1 MNLPV
6 NPIIASVD
14 FDADGIQHG
23 FLKLPHSTDT
33 SAWGAVMIPVM
44 VAKNGDGPTALLTG
58 ANHGDEYEGAIAL
71 LDLARHLDLA
81 EVTGRIIAVPMMNQP
96 AFAAGRRT
104 SPLDGG
110 NMNRIFPGRPDGSPT
125 QKIADYFNATL
136 LPMADVVLDIHSGGR
151 TLEFLPFAAAHELDD
166 AEHQARCVAAM
177 TAFNAPFGVMLR
189 ELDAAGMYDT
199 AAESMGKTFV
209 TTEIGGGGT
218 TTAKTIAVAKRGV
231 ANVLMHAGI
240 LAGTPVLAPSTL
252 LRMPSDACYIAAER
266 AGLVEFCADL
276 GEEVAVG
283 DVVAR
288 VHDASRTDAGARDYT
303 AAIGGIVAGRHFPGL
318 VQAGDT
324 LCVIA
329 VPDDR

>member
-1 MNLPV
+1 MSV
-6 NPIIASVD
+6 NPITATVD

-33 SAWGAVMIPVM
+33 SAWGAIMIPIM

-58 ANHGDEYEGAIAL
+58 ANHGDEYEGTVAL
-71 LDLARHLDLA
+71 LDLARHLDLID
-81 EVTGRIIAVPMMNQP
+81 VTGRIIAVPMMNQP

-104 SPLDGG
+104 SPVDGG
-110 NMNRIFPGRPDGSPT
+110 NMNRIFPGWPTGTVT
-125 QKIADYFNATL
+125 QKIADYFYSVL

-166 AEHQARCVAAM
+166 AAQQERCIDAM
-177 TAFNAPFGVMLR
+177 TAFNAPYSLMLR

-199 AAESMGKTFV
+199 AAEGMGKTFV
-209 TTEIGGGGT
+209 TTELGGGGT
-218 TTAKTIAVAKRGV
+218 TTARTIAIAKRGV

-240 LAGTPVLAPSTL
+240 LAGTPVMVPSTRL
-252 LRMPSDACYIAAER
+252 TMPDDECYISAER

-276 GEEVAVG
+276 GERVQAG

-288 VHDASRTDAGARDYT
+288 VHDVSRTDAGARDYI
-303 AAIGGIVAGRHFPGL
+303 AALDGVVAGRHFPGL
-318 VQAGDT
+318 VQTGDT
-324 LCVIA
+324 LCVLA
-329 VPDDR
+329 VPEGQ